1 MVRRG
6 VNVSRQR
13 GDIGPSK
20 NYRNALEMVKYQ
32 AKGLYGVLSVAQEA
46 DPGDSR
52 GLVKYD

>member
-6 VNVSRQR
+6 VNVSRQG

-20 NYRNALEMVKYQ
+20 NYRNALDMVKYQ
-32 AKGLYGVLSVAQEA
+32 AKGLYGVLSVVQEA
-46 DPGDSR
+46 ELGDSR